1 MSAGVTLDAVF
12 YGEKLRDA
20 QRHFYETLEG
30 GSGGTSSTKSGRL
43 AGTLSRVSG
52 EVQPE
57 QAIPGSVPN
66 VESVS
71 PRTSLQARA
80 ASAKR
85 QGYGADGEISPKERH
100 RYGPERFFYERRS
113 YTGVHPQDTVQQIV
127 RDANHGTSPASYT
140 SPTSARSR
148 ATSFVSFRSRASS
161 TSSARRQTVGEG
173 GDRSPRYGPE
183 RFFYDQHTYTG
194 AHRSGGPSVSD
205 GPRELSQILRRE
217 SSEVSPLSARTP
229 RGSVAS
235 LSGAMSRLASRA
247 SVLSTKTETEEE
259 PPRSA
264 RASASRAS
272 YASIAS
278 TQMSE
283 ASPRSARSSK
293 ANLESF
299 RYGPE
304 RFFYDSRSPT
314 NVDVRDVE
322 TPRSESQVSP
332 RKSVGSATARSRAW
346 STMSSRSN
354 MLDDA

>member
-100 RYGPERFFYERRS
+100 R
-113 YTGVHPQDTVQQIV
+113 
-127 RDANHGTSPASYT
+127 
-140 SPTSARSR
+140 
-148 ATSFVSFRSRASS
+148 
-161 TSSARRQTVGEG
+161 
-173 GDRSPRYGPE
+173 
-183 RFFYDQHTYTG
+183 
-194 AHRSGGPSVSD
+194 
-205 GPRELSQILRRE
+205 E

-304 RFFYDSRSPT
+304 RFFYDSRTYTGVHKNGGPT